1 MIEEWKQSVG
11 DFKISNFGNCM
22 RGNKPI
28 KGCINGSGYKFF
40 QFRNGGIKSNHI
52 FHIWVAKLFIGER
65 PDGLVIDHIDR
76 DKLNNHVSNLRYVT
90 QSENVRNSSIWRDDI
105 STTDKRERL
114 RIFCEE
120 SRIRTGR
127 FKNLNAKKG
136 SGSLRQ
142 TKNGKWRMGITINK
156 VKYDKTLN
164 TVEEAIQWRDSMI
177 SSSVGSSTS

>member
-1 MIEEWKQSVG
+1 MIEEWKTVVG
-11 DFKISNFGNCM
+11 DYKISNFGNCM
-22 RGNKPI
+22 RGDKPI
-28 KGCINGSGYKFF
+28 KGCKNGSGYKFF
-40 QFRNGGIKSNHI
+40 QFYDGSKKSNYI

-105 STTDKRERL
+105 ATTEKRERL
-114 RIFCEE
+114 RIFEKE

-127 FKNLNAKKG
+127 FKNLIAKKG

-142 TKNGKWRMGITINK
+142 TKNGKWRICIILDK
-156 VKYDKTLN
+156 VRYDNTLN
-164 TVEEAIQWRDSMI
+164 TVEEAIRWRDCII
-177 SSSVGSSTS
+177 SNSLISTI